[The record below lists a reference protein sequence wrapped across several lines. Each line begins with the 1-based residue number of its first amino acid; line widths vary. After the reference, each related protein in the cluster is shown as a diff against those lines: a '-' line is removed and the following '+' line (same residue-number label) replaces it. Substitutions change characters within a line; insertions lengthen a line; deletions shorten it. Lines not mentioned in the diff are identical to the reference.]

1 LTVLGATVPAA
12 LMVSLGTANL
22 LAYLVLVVIAV
33 FLISGPAIIYIYYR
47 KHKKEAAVA
56 PTQPSSA

>member
-1 LTVLGATVPAA
+1 
-12 LMVSLGTANL
+12 MVSLGTANL